1 VEAVYI
7 LGLIDLKNKKW
18 PEAKLEFESLLRIKV
33 NHLGALIHLGKT
45 FALLGQPEKAAENFQ
60 KALKAD
66 KDSLQAQEAW
76 VEFCFLDGDKELSL
90 PYLTALL
97 NKAVADI
104 NLEQTAKFSRMMIQL
119 KPALVPPQLQLI
131 EALQALG
138 DFKGAAEACQAL
150 ALVYE
155 QQEQWNEAVQC
166 LEKALNL
173 NPANSEVL
181 KKSLADI
188 IEKAPSLQAL
198 TQPPPAS
205 ANVIEVTIEVPDNS
219 DADVVRFA
227 EITEE
232 ESVESQPLPEPPIS
246 NGVEAQ
252 MSTAGLCIQHG
263 LLKAAIHIYQQILQ
277 ENPEL
282 TEIRAKLNE
291 VNAAYLKQWMQ
302 SKDNF
307 PS

>member
-1 VEAVYI
+1 
-7 LGLIDLKNKKW
+7 
-18 PEAKLEFESLLRIKV
+18 
-33 NHLGALIHLGKT
+33 
-45 FALLGQPEKAAENFQ
+45 
-60 KALKAD
+60 
-66 KDSLQAQEAW
+66 
-76 VEFCFLDGDKELSL
+76 
-90 PYLTALL
+90 LL